1 MGMKRRGCNRGRS
14 VAEKAGV
21 WLEVRHGFASVD
33 VEDLDAMFLC
43 SAKKSQPGSQMRGAR
58 VGVLTLQTQVRVR
71 GR

>member
-1 MGMKRRGCNRGRS
+1 MERCSCNWSRS
-14 VAEKAGV
+14 VAEEAGV

-43 SAKKSQPGSQMRGAR
+43 SATKSQPDSRMRDAC
-58 VGVLTLQTQVRVR
+58 VDVLTLQTQVRAR